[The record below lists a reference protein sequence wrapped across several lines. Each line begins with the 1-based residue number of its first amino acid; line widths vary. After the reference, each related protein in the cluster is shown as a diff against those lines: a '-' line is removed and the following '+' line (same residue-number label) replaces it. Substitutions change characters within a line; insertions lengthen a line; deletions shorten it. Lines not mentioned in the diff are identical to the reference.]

1 MKKNVKKMGGILII
15 SNYYPPEKGAAANR
29 IEQLALKLH
38 QNNYKVTVLCPLGN
52 YPQGELFPEYKGK
65 FSVTENL
72 QNITVKRLWIY
83 PSVSKNIFKRTLS
96 VLSFSTVLFFYLISK
111 RTPNKVVVQSPP
123 LLLSFISVFLL
134 SLMRKKIILNV
145 SDLWPLAAIELNA
158 LKKNSF
164 SHKISLSLEQ
174 SIYLRANL
182 ILAQSNEI
190 ITHIH
195 SIFPNKKCY
204 LYRNFP
210 DHQDTEMDFETKIDE
225 PIKLFYAGLLGVA
238 QGVYE
243 LCKKIEL
250 QKLNIELHIF
260 GDGAE
265 KSQIEDLIQQSRSIG
280 KDKKIFFYGMLERNM
295 LHKKLQT
302 LDIAIV
308 PLKTRIYGSVPS
320 KIFEYGALGYP
331 ILYFGGG
338 EGETIVRENKLGWV
352 AQVGNF
358 ESLNATLIEISKT
371 GKSEIQNMKTTVFES
386 AEYKFNLD
394 FQIKELINNG
404 VF

>member
-1 MKKNVKKMGGILII
+1 MDDILVI

-29 IEQLALKLH
+29 IQQLALKLQ
-38 QNNYKVTVLCPLGN
+38 QNKYKVTVLCPLGN
-52 YPQGELFPEYKGK
+52 YPIGELFPEYKGK
-65 FSVTENL
+65 FMVTETL

-96 VLSFSTVLFFYLISK
+96 VLSFSTVLFFYLVTR
-111 RTPNKVVVQSPP
+111 RTPNKVIVQSPP
-123 LLLSFISVFLL
+123 LLLSFVSVFVL

-164 SHKISLSLEQ
+164 SHKISLSFEQ
-174 SIYLRANL
+174 SIYLKANL
-182 ILAQSNEI
+182 ILGQSHEI

-195 SIFPNKKCY
+195 SIFPEKKCY

-210 DHQDTEMDFETKIDE
+210 DHQEKEMTFDTKINE

-238 QGVYE
+238 QSVFE
-243 LCKKIEL
+243 LCQNIEL
-250 QKLNIELHIF
+250 KNLNIELHIF

-265 KSQIEDLIQQSRSIG
+265 KTQIEDLIQQNPQ
-280 KDKKIFFYGMLERNM
+280 KKIFFYSMLERNM
-295 LHKKLQT
+295 LHQKLQT
-302 LDIAIV
+302 FDIAIV

-320 KIFEYGALGYP
+320 KIFEYAALGFP

-338 EGETIVRENKLGWV
+338 EGENVVRANNLGWI
-352 AQVGNF
+352 AQVGNY
-358 ESLNATLIEISKT
+358 ESLNSTLIEISNT
-371 GKSEIQNMKTTVFES
+371 GKSEIQSMKTTVFES
-386 AEYKFNLD
+386 AKHQFNLD
-394 FQIKELINNG
+394 FQIKELINKG